1 MQIKLNLQSGLMQM
15 NFANWISNCI
25 LLPFNNYL
33 EEWEHVARVTKNSA
47 QEKLIKDKYM
57 YIYLYDDDASDLRRV
72 VDIEWKPR
80 QRGVSGSEAQYV
92 VVTQLITTLSD
103 QDDASM
109 EPYFINS
116 TLHEMIQLCHAQDNV
131 YNKQY
136 RMVVALE

>member
-72 VDIEWKPR
+72 VDIE
-80 QRGVSGSEAQYV
+80 
-92 VVTQLITTLSD
+92 
-103 QDDASM
+103 
-109 EPYFINS
+109 
-116 TLHEMIQLCHAQDNV
+116 
-131 YNKQY
+131 
-136 RMVVALE
+136 